1 MPLFFAN
8 GSLFLATGRML
19 ISKQISKRV
28 SCILLVLVHISFI
41 YFQANY
47 QLSILRYNG
56 LLFKQSIAKQ
66 AKEKESPGTI
76 SSKPTD
82 LSKSKLVPV
91 KRFFQNQCILIPAP
105 VGITEIVF
113 VPYQFERYT
122 SPSVIRFSAGIC
134 PERGPPVAA

>member
-1 MPLFFAN
+1 
-8 GSLFLATGRML
+8 ML
-19 ISKQISKRV
+19 PGKQISKRV
-28 SCILLVLVHISFI
+28 FCILLVLVHSSFI

-47 QLSILRYNG
+47 QRAILQYNG

-66 AKEKESPGTI
+66 TKEKETPGVI
-76 SSKPTD
+76 STKSTD

-105 VGITEIVF
+105 AAITEVVF
-113 VPYQFERYT
+113 VPYLFGRYT
-122 SPSVIRFSAGIC
+122 SPSIIRFSARIC